1 MLIITEDHK
10 MVSARMCEGKGI
22 SIGTH
27 PEIPDAQLA
36 VIDTEHWTVD
46 AVIGTFRT
54 VEDAER
60 AKDSIREAN
69 ASNRLPW
76 DVNEFKRNL
85 NNSKGSQ

>member
-1 MLIITEDHK
+1 MLIITENYR
-10 MVSARMCEGKGI
+10 MVNARGRDGKGI

-27 PEIPDAQLA
+27 PEIPDAQLV
-36 VIDTEHWTVD
+36 VIDTEHRTVD

-60 AKDSIREAN
+60 AKDSIREAS

-76 DVNEFKRNL
+76 DVNEF
-85 NNSKGSQ
+85 